1 MPPRDCHYCPH
12 KFFEATLEDA
22 YLECLRRGGGGGRG
36 PRGGRTVAYLR
47 KKCVRVARDDD
58 DAQTDGECRDER
70 ASERARCSSDAT
82 GGWMMGTPSP
92 QSPFGTCERGTRA
105 RQTARFAVRNSEE
118 EEDEELS
125 VFRT

>member
-22 YLECLRRGGGGGRG
+22 YLECLRRGGCSGRG

-70 ASERARCSSDAT
+70 ARCISDAT
-82 GGWMMGTPSP
+82 GGRMDDGHAVASV
-92 QSPFGTCERGTRA
+92 
-105 RQTARFAVRNSEE
+105 AVRNLRGEG
-118 EEDEELS
+118 DT
-125 VFRT
+125 RTLAKPPDLP

>member
-70 ASERARCSSDAT
+70 ASALQRCDGRMDDGHAVASV
-82 GGWMMGTPSP
+82 
-92 QSPFGTCERGTRA
+92 
-105 RQTARFAVRNSEE
+105 AVRNLREG
-118 EEDEELS
+118 DT
-125 VFRT
+125 RTLNRPFCREKL

>member
-22 YLECLRRGGGGGRG
+22 YLECLRRGGCSGRG

-82 GGWMMGTPSP
+82 GGRMDDGHAVASV
-92 QSPFGTCERGTRA
+92 
-105 RQTARFAVRNSEE
+105 AVRNLREGDTRSPQRPSCREK
-118 EEDEELS
+118 L
-125 VFRT
+125 